1 METEYYTVITKDWIK
16 EQKMEY
22 RDRAF
27 DYPNTEYFKVLNEIA
42 EHKEEFVA
50 NTGELV
56 NFAVEFSPTY
66 NALSP
71 EDKAHVTDLLQQE
84 IFFIDFMD

>member
-1 METEYYTVITKDWIK
+1 METEYHSVNIKEWIK
-16 EQKMEY
+16 EQRMEF

-42 EHKEEFVA
+42 EYKEEFMA
-50 NTGELV
+50 NTGELA
-56 NFAVEFSPTY
+56 NFAVEFSPAY
-66 NALSP
+66 NALSQ
-71 EDKAHVTDLLQQE
+71 EDRKHVTYLLEQE